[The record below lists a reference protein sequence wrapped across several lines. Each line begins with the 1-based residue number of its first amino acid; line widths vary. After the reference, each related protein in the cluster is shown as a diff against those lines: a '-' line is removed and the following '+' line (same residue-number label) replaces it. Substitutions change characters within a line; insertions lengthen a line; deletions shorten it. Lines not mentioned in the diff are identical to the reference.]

1 MRSVMKI
8 DKLKLGVAL
17 VAVMAGGGMTAEA
30 QKMVKVS
37 GVVYNTSGHKKV
49 PFSDISVEVYAIK
62 TVAEAKD
69 IKKLLDSNDPEKM
82 LMLER
87 ESVKKTDENG
97 YYEILV
103 PDNGALIFKAGMN
116 EAVLE
121 KVNHR
126 MKIDVGIEDG
136 ERLDEVLVVGVRTEL
151 KPEPKAPRLMG
162 NLFMPYNTFD
172 IPARMGNSYSRLI
185 IQPYVMDCETDDTI
199 AFTKPLVYDGKEY
212 ALTQERKMGYDM
224 ERDPLKRFISE
235 RRLTAA
241 PMRIEWSD
249 TVRIPDPEHNYSCFA
264 SISIE
269 DYQGNEV
276 NTFQVST
283 CEAKRPMKFLEY
295 DLAFEEMD
303 PDNYKERP
311 QIEKRNTSDLISLNF
326 VINSDEL
333 TDTEENRKNI
343 EMLRSKLKGIADSPG
358 TVVKEFHVTGTAS
371 PDGSYHSNLALAERR
386 MRRVEREITSILPP
400 YTLERVYRNPQA
412 NVAPWEEVI
421 KLMERDG
428 KLAEAEE
435 MKKVTGRYKGIQEQ
449 GAHLRQLSFYKS
461 LVTQYLEELRTV
473 KYNCVYEI
481 YREPN
486 DEEIMDLY
494 RKNGLK
500 GSYTRYEY
508 WRLFKLIKDE
518 KELEGIYRKA
528 YEESLEEKRP
538 WVLAGNNLAVMY
550 LKQGRID
557 TDILNPLIDKTI
569 YLTDYKRSNLD
580 NTRTEIIN
588 PVQVV
593 NNQLCMLIRK
603 GDFEEASIMAKI
615 LPDEERFDLLKA
627 YAWAMGGY
635 FHGGSTP
642 EEQERAR
649 KTFETI
655 KNSSPRNAVVMYLAL
670 ETREGDVTAGK
681 LVEALPQDE
690 ALTWYFKAVLA
701 ARQGDSG
708 FTNATIFLSECFK
721 RDKGMI
727 PTAQNDGEFNA
738 EIIKVAQEMSEF

>member
-1 MRSVMKI
+1 M
-8 DKLKLGVAL
+8 
-17 VAVMAGGGMTAEA
+17 
-30 QKMVKVS
+30 
-37 GVVYNTSGHKKV
+37 
-49 PFSDISVEVYAIK
+49 
-62 TVAEAKD
+62 
-69 IKKLLDSNDPEKM
+69 
-82 LMLER
+82 
-87 ESVKKTDENG
+87 
-97 YYEILV
+97 
-103 PDNGALIFKAGMN
+103 
-116 EAVLE
+116 
-121 KVNHR
+121 
-126 MKIDVGIEDG
+126 
-136 ERLDEVLVVGVRTEL
+136 
-151 KPEPKAPRLMG
+151 
-162 NLFMPYNTFD
+162 
-172 IPARMGNSYSRLI
+172 
-185 IQPYVMDCETDDTI
+185 
-199 AFTKPLVYDGKEY
+199 
-212 ALTQERKMGYDM
+212 
-224 ERDPLKRFISE
+224 
-235 RRLTAA
+235 
-241 PMRIEWSD
+241 
-249 TVRIPDPEHNYSCFA
+249 
-264 SISIE
+264 
-269 DYQGNEV
+269 
-276 NTFQVST
+276 
-283 CEAKRPMKFLEY
+283 
-295 DLAFEEMD
+295 
-303 PDNYKERP
+303 
-311 QIEKRNTSDLISLNF
+311 
-326 VINSDEL
+326 
-333 TDTEENRKNI
+333 
-343 EMLRSKLKGIADSPG
+343 
-358 TVVKEFHVTGTAS
+358 
-371 PDGSYHSNLALAERR
+371 
-386 MRRVEREITSILPP
+386 
-400 YTLERVYRNPQA
+400 
-412 NVAPWEEVI
+412 
-421 KLMERDG
+421 
-428 KLAEAEE
+428 
-435 MKKVTGRYKGIQEQ
+435 
-449 GAHLRQLSFYKS
+449 
-461 LVTQYLEELRTV
+461 
-473 KYNCVYEI
+473 YEI

-557 TDILNPLIDKTI
+557 TEILDPLIDKTI

-593 NNQLCMLIRK
+593 SNQLCMLIRK